1 MNTLLISYD
10 LNRPHQDYPK
20 LLNKLKSYGTR
31 WHHLDSLWI
40 IKTNESAKD
49 MRDTLKPLID
59 SDDELLVVNITDD
72 AAAWSGFNDSGSKW
86 LKDNL

>member
-20 LLNKLKSYGTR
+20 LLDKLRSYGTY

-40 IKTNESAKD
+40 IKTSESAKE
-49 MRDTLKPLID
+49 MRDVLKAFID
-59 SDDELLVVNITDD
+59 SNDELLVVNITGDP
-72 AAAWSGFNDSGSKW
+72 AAWTGFSDRASKW